1 MAYQTFTEKQE
12 VTAVDI
18 ATMADMSMAEY
29 AEYLRDGL
37 LFVDHHDVLRS
48 QPAGYPLAVTK
59 EQFNALLS
67 YIKELGPLVGSK

>member
-1 MAYQTFTEKQE
+1 MTYQTFTEKQE

-29 AEYLRDGL
+29 EGYLRDGL

-59 EQFNALLS
+59 AQYNALLN
-67 YIKELGPLVGSK
+67 YIKELGPCIGSE